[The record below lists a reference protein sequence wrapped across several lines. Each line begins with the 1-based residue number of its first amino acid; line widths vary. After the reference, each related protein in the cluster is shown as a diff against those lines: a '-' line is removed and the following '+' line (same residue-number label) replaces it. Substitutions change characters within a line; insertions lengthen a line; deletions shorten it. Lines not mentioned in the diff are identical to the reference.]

1 MADVHV
7 ESYGHMRNNVLS
19 GTPSPLPRPYL
30 PSLPPAKTNKP
41 SYSRFLIEA
50 PFSAL
55 AGVVADARDPPK
67 PPLLPRSR
75 NRIQVGC
82 TNRWRLPN
90 MLGSDLL
97 GSSQA
102 LKSATSSYNDTI
114 MAVMTADCPMTA
126 CNHADLGGE
135 RSYKSPV
142 HSLISPRFLKSQPAL
157 GHSTNGKEFDRRLIQ
172 SQPASHSA
180 SARNNRHSGLSSF
193 HLQQIDYQRN
203 VIPPA
208 MRSQTP
214 MELFLYRSQTAGVYR
229 VPDVIVHALDT
240 TWELHKPFL
249 QKSSLLSSL
258 LKRAEMTGM
267 RNIEEEGEDDVPKPG
282 ETGESNLDALKTA
295 ASSGNLDLSAVTSD
309 MSVGRRRSSVEWYK
323 NQLTFKLRI
332 RDPLITKQTF
342 ALALSALYESES
354 EMSVSEADVVGVLA
368 AASFLGFT
376 SLEKLCADVM
386 LRSIAAWS
394 VCAFHAS
401 ASKYKQ
407 SSVVDACERWLELNL
422 VPQLSVQIFLSHLP
436 QDLLEKCLKST
447 KLFTWSEYSLYK
459 MLAYWIFLQQH
470 PNLQLMPSWGTVVT
484 WFMSLPKNTSF
495 LEREEGHGYV
505 NLFRAVR
512 LGGITDSSQLDEV
525 QKMNLVPQSWLLR
538 IYSLHY
544 HALQGGGD
552 MSLMTRFEHGAIRKG
567 FILEEHLKYHSEIMS
582 LHGFHFEVKAGR
594 DEVDSKYSFFLQRLK
609 PNDPV
614 LSFRACERHTFS
626 MRNDREVRYCIR
638 VQWSDCG
645 VNKVFSTG
653 ILCQSFGFSGKTRQ
667 SEVVSVEDV
676 CMPLYVTVSLM
687 FPPS

>member
-1 MADVHV
+1 
-7 ESYGHMRNNVLS
+7 
-19 GTPSPLPRPYL
+19 
-30 PSLPPAKTNKP
+30 
-41 SYSRFLIEA
+41 
-50 PFSAL
+50 
-55 AGVVADARDPPK
+55 
-67 PPLLPRSR
+67 
-75 NRIQVGC
+75 
-82 TNRWRLPN
+82 

-102 LKSATSSYNDTI
+102 LKSVNSSYNDTI

-126 CNHADLGGE
+126 CNRADFGGE
-135 RSYKSPV
+135 RSYKSPM
-142 HSLISPRFLKSQPAL
+142 HSLVSPRFLKSQPVP
-157 GHSTNGKEFDRRLIQ
+157 GHSTTGRELDRRLIQ
-172 SQPASHSA
+172 SQPATLSGSPRSNGHNRLSA
-180 SARNNRHSGLSSF
+180 F
-193 HLQQIDYQRN
+193 HMQQIDYQRN

-208 MRSQTP
+208 MRSPTP
-214 MELFLYRSQTAGVYR
+214 MELFLYRSQTAGLHK
-229 VPDVIVHALDT
+229 VPDVLLHALDT
-240 TWELHKPFL
+240 TWELHKPYL
-249 QKSSLLSSL
+249 QKSTLLSSL

-267 RNIEEEGEDDVPKPG
+267 RNIEEEEEEDLPTPG
-282 ETGESNLDALKTA
+282 ETAESNLDALKTA
-295 ASSGNLDLSAVTSD
+295 ASSGNMDPLSLTCD
-309 MSVGRRRSSVEWYK
+309 MSIGRRRSSVEWHK

-342 ALALSALYESES
+342 ALALSALYENEC
-354 EMSVSEADVVGVLA
+354 EMNVSEADVVGVLA

-376 SLEKLCADVM
+376 ALEKLCADVM

-422 VPQLSVQIFLSHLP
+422 IPQLSVQIFLSHLP
-436 QDLLEKCLKST
+436 QDLLERCLKST

-495 LEREEGHGYV
+495 LNREEGHGYV

-512 LGGITDSSQLDEV
+512 LGGITESSQLDEL
-525 QKMNLVPQSWLLR
+525 QKMNLVPQTWLLR
-538 IYSLHY
+538 IYSQHY

-552 MSLMTRFEHGAIRKG
+552 MSLMTRFEHGAVRKG

-582 LHGFHFEVKAGR
+582 LHGFHFEVKATR
-594 DEVDSKYSFFLQRLK
+594 DEVNSKYFFFLQRLK

-626 MRNDREVRYCIR
+626 MRHDREVRYCIR

-653 ILCQSFGFSGKTRQ
+653 ILCQSFGFSGKTKQ